1 MKRILL
7 LLVVVLTLPLMFAGC
22 GSEADAQVTCDGCK
36 ATIAKTDA
44 AEVGGKTACKGC
56 APKMES
62 AIGEAAKIESATGDT
77 AKIDCAG
84 GCGMTMA
91 KANMTEADGKFY
103 CGGCAAHIGH
113 DHSAGGGH

>member
-7 LLVVVLTLPLMFAGC
+7 LLVVALTLPLMFAGC

-44 AEVGGKTACKGC
+44 TEVGGKTASKGC

-62 AIGEAAKIESATGDT
+62 PVGETAAKV
-77 AKIDCAG
+77 DCAG
-84 GCGMTMA
+84 GCGMNMA
-91 KANMTEADGKFY
+91 KADMTEADGKHY
-103 CGGCAAHIGH
+103 CAGCAAHIGH
-113 DHSAGGGH
+113 DHGAGGHGH